1 MPGLTDQQFNDL
13 QQGDLVEYLAGT
25 DEDTYIEAE
34 AVVANVD
41 DERRIVVI
49 SLINIK
55 EQGSLV
61 DHGKDDQIMARSEEL
76 TIINRPAPR
85 RSL

>member
-61 DHGKDDQIMARSEEL
+61 DHGKDDQIMARPEEL
-76 TIINRPAPR
+76 TLIN
-85 RSL
+85 

>member
-25 DEDTYIEAE
+25 DEDNYIEAE

-61 DHGKDDQIMARSEEL
+61 DHGKDDQIMARPEEL
-76 TIINRPAPR
+76 TLIN
-85 RSL
+85 